1 MNFSKEGAQSEKVHQ
16 VKPRIKNLYLEIF
29 ISTVQPFQ
37 ELLGG
42 KKMILPINGII
53 VANVDGLE

>member
-16 VKPRIKNLYLEIF
+16 VEPRIKKIF
-29 ISTVQPFQ
+29 ISRYSLARFK
-37 ELLGG
+37 LGVTG
-42 KKMILPINGII
+42 WQKMILPINCII